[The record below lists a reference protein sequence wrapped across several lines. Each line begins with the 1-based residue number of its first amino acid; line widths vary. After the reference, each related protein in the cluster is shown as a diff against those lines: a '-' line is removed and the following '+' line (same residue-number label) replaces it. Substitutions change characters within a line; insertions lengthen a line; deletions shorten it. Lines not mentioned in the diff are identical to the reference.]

1 MIHAFPGILSG
12 RIISN
17 PWMAERVCLAFHNKL
32 QGEYLMFTFQNF
44 PLVVI
49 IVLLIISWLSF
60 FSVVPW
66 GNLF

>member
-1 MIHAFPGILSG
+1 
-12 RIISN
+12 
-17 PWMAERVCLAFHNKL
+17 
-32 QGEYLMFTFQNF
+32 MFTFQNF

-66 GNLF
+66 GSLF